1 MSAAPRGIHEGE
13 TATYTVTTSS
23 VNPNAATIVN
33 YGMKGKAILGTH
45 YTLSDVKGQIRI
57 PAGQSSAF
65 VRLTALKTNLV
76 QRRKTARM
84 VIIAGTDYKVSP
96 KGRKASVIIANAP

>member
-1 MSAAPRGIHEGE
+1 VSAAPRGINEGE
-13 TATYTVTTSS
+13 TATYTVTTSN

-33 YGMKGKAILGTH
+33 YSMRGKAVLGTH

-57 PAGQSSAF
+57 PAGQSSGF

-76 QRRKTARM
+76 QGRKIARM
-84 VIIAGTDYKVSP
+84 VIIAGTDYKVSST
-96 KGRKASVIIANAP
+96 GRRASVIIANAP